1 MVLNGDV
8 RSAGPQS
15 LWTVMFAENTV
26 IYNESRKQVAE
37 DLVKWR
43 YVLERRG
50 TKVITVKN
58 KNQQNFRA
66 LARPTIGHL

>member
-1 MVLNGDV
+1 
-8 RSAGPQS
+8 
-15 LWTVMFAENTV
+15 MFAENTV

-58 KNQQNFRA
+58 NNQLGLLVKKRKISGRWQDRLSAIYNIKCA
-66 LARPTIGHL
+66 